1 VFIGAQV
8 QTVMISR
15 IVSFALAQRFVILI
29 AALAVIAWGVIAFRR
44 LPIDAY
50 PDLSPP
56 HVEIITQW
64 PGHAAEEIERLISIP
79 LEVEMNGIPKIE
91 ALRSISLYGLSALE
105 MNFQYDIDPY
115 FAREQ
120 AFERMADATLPNG
133 VTPGVS
139 PLFSPSGLVYRYVL
153 VSPDRTPQ
161 ELKVIEAWLLER
173 RYRAVPGV
181 ADDSGFGG
189 TTMQYQVL
197 LNPNRLFSY
206 GVTVPQVFQQLSVNN
221 SNAGGGFYSQGGQFY
236 YIRGLG
242 LVKTTED
249 IGNVVLATNNG
260 IPTYVKDVA
269 KVEIGPAVRLGEF
282 GYMKQ
287 DDAVEGVILMRVGEQ
302 AQVVLKRVEELTRQ
316 LNEHVLP
323 PDVKIVPYYDR
334 SSLVDETTQT
344 VERNLVRGM
353 LLVLIVLGL
362 FLFNLRTAVI
372 VALTIPFALM
382 FAFICL
388 DWRHIPAN
396 LLSIGAID
404 FGILVD
410 GAVVMVENVFRE
422 LALRHDRDYDLIK
435 VIRAAAHDV
444 ERPIFYAGA
453 VIIAGY
459 LPIYAL
465 AGPSGRLFQPMAD
478 TMSFAL
484 VGSIVCALVVL
495 PVLCSYLLRGK
506 IKEPHFSL
514 FDPIRRGYGV
524 LLRGCL
530 RFRTL
535 ALIVLLSIFALS
547 LLLIPRIGAEF
558 MPHLDEGALWM
569 RATAPYT
576 ISFEEASKLSP
587 QIRDILR
594 SFPQVTTVANEL
606 GRPDDG
612 TDSTGFFNNEFYIGL
627 KPYDDSAWQGTIRTK
642 KQLVDAINT
651 KMSAFPG
658 VIFNY
663 TQPAEDAVDEAE
675 TGLKSLLAV
684 KIFGADLA
692 TLEEN
697 ARKVKRIISQ
707 VPGIADITVV
717 RELGQPSLTIVPN
730 REQIARYGLNV
741 DDVNTIVETAIGGK
755 AASQVIQGER
765 QFDLL
770 VRMQEPFRKDM
781 DSIRNL
787 LIATPGGQH
796 LPLSQFADIKINNSA
811 SFIYRESN
819 SRFIGVQFSV
829 RNRDLA
835 GAVQEAKREVER
847 QVKLPVG
854 YTFDW
859 GGEYK
864 DYLQARE
871 QMKIIAPLTVV
882 LILLILF
889 ALYGNLK
896 FPLIILF
903 SVLVTEPVGGLLAL
917 WLTGTNFS
925 VSSGLGFV
933 ALMGVAVLTSVILY
947 SFINKLR
954 LEGMDIAK
962 ATYQAS
968 LMRLRPIMMTAL
980 VACLGLLPAAMSTG
994 IGSDSQKPFAIVIVG
1009 GLASRL
1015 LLSIFLSPVLYSVV
1029 ARKDDVLKV

>member
-1 VFIGAQV
+1 
-8 QTVMISR
+8 MISR
-15 IVSFALAQRFVILI
+15 IVSFALSQRFVILM
-29 AALAVIAWGVIAFRR
+29 AALAVIIWGVISYSR

-56 HVEIITQW
+56 HVEIVTQW

-79 LEVEMNGIPKIE
+79 LEVEMNGIPNIE
-91 ALRSISLYGLSALE
+91 ALRSISLYGLSSLK
-105 MNFQYDIDPY
+105 MNFEYETDPY

-120 AFERMADATLPNG
+120 AFERLANVTLPAG
-133 VTPGVS
+133 VTAGIS

-161 ELKVIEAWLLER
+161 ELKTIEDWVLER
-173 RYRAVPGV
+173 RYRAISGV
-181 ADDSGFGG
+181 ADDSGLGG

-197 LNPNRLFSY
+197 LDPNRLFAH
-206 GVTVPQVFQQLSVNN
+206 GVTVPQVVQQLSTNN

-242 LVKTTED
+242 MVKTTED
-249 IGNVVLATNNG
+249 IGNIVLATNNG

-269 KVEIGPAVRLGEF
+269 KVEIGSAVRLGQF

-302 AQVVLKRVEELTRQ
+302 AQVVLKRVEDLTKD
-316 LNEHVLP
+316 LNQHVLP
-323 PDVKIVPYYDR
+323 PDVKIVPFYDR
-334 SSLVDETTQT
+334 STLVEETKQT
-344 VERNLVRGM
+344 VQRNLLRGM
-353 LLVLIVLGL
+353 LLVLLILGL
-362 FLFNLRTAVI
+362 FLFNVRTAII

-422 LALRHDRDYDLIK
+422 LALRNAGDNAPEYNLID
-435 VIRAAAHDV
+435 VIRSAARDV
-444 ERPIFYAGA
+444 ERPIFYAVA

-484 VGSIVCALVVL
+484 VGSVICALVIL
-495 PVLCSYLLRGK
+495 PVLCSFLLRGR
-506 IKEPHFSL
+506 IREPRFDL
-514 FDPIRRGYGV
+514 FDPIRRGYSV
-524 LLRGCL
+524 LLGWSL
-530 RFRTL
+530 RYR
-535 ALIVLLSIFALS
+535 AVSMVILLSIFAAS
-547 LLLIPRIGAEF
+547 LLLIPHIGAEF

-576 ISFEEASKLSP
+576 ISFDEASKLSP

-612 TDSTGFFNNEFYIGL
+612 TDPTGFFNNEFFIGL
-627 KPYDDSAWQGTIRTK
+627 KPYNDSAWQGAISTK

-658 VIFNY
+658 IIFNY

-675 TGLKSLLAV
+675 TGLKSSLAV
-684 KIFGADLA
+684 KIFGGDLVA
-692 TLEEN
+692 LEDN
-697 ARKVKRIISQ
+697 AKKVKRIISQ
-707 VPGIADITVV
+707 VPGITDITVV

-730 REQIARYGLNV
+730 REKIAQYGLNV

-765 QFDLL
+765 EFDLL
-770 VRMQEPFRKDM
+770 VRMQEPYRKDM
-781 DSIRNL
+781 DSIKNL
-787 LIATPGGQH
+787 LIATPDGQH
-796 LPLSQFADIKINNSA
+796 LPLSQFADIQINNSA

-819 SRFIGVQFSV
+819 SPPG
-829 RNRDLA
+829 
-835 GAVQEAKREVER
+835 
-847 QVKLPVG
+847 
-854 YTFDW
+854 
-859 GGEYK
+859 
-864 DYLQARE
+864 
-871 QMKIIAPLTVV
+871 
-882 LILLILF
+882 
-889 ALYGNLK
+889 
-896 FPLIILF
+896 
-903 SVLVTEPVGGLLAL
+903 
-917 WLTGTNFS
+917 
-925 VSSGLGFV
+925 
-933 ALMGVAVLTSVILY
+933 
-947 SFINKLR
+947 
-954 LEGMDIAK
+954 
-962 ATYQAS
+962 
-968 LMRLRPIMMTAL
+968 
-980 VACLGLLPAAMSTG
+980 
-994 IGSDSQKPFAIVIVG
+994 
-1009 GLASRL
+1009 
-1015 LLSIFLSPVLYSVV
+1015 
-1029 ARKDDVLKV
+1029 

>member
-1 VFIGAQV
+1 
-8 QTVMISR
+8 MISR
-15 IVSFALAQRFVILI
+15 IVSFALSQRFVILT
-29 AALAVIAWGVIAFRR
+29 AALAVIAWGIISFRR

-105 MNFQYDIDPY
+105 MNFEYEVDPY

-120 AFERMADATLPNG
+120 AFERLANVTLPAG
-133 VTPGVS
+133 VAAGVS

-153 VSPDRTPQ
+153 TSPDRTPQ
-161 ELKVIEAWLLER
+161 ELKIIENWVLER
-173 RYRAVPGV
+173 RYRAVSGV
-181 ADDSGFGG
+181 ADDSSLGG

-197 LNPNRLFSY
+197 LDPNRLFAH
-206 GVTVPQVFQQLSVNN
+206 GITVPQVVQQLSVNN

-236 YIRGLG
+236 YVRGLG
-242 LVKTTED
+242 QVKTTED
-249 IGNVVLATNNG
+249 IGNIVLATKDG
-260 IPTYVKDVA
+260 TPTYVQDVA
-269 KVEIGPAVRLGEF
+269 KVEIGSAVRLGQF
-282 GYMKQ
+282 GYMKK

-302 AQVVLKRVEELTRQ
+302 AQVVLKRIEDLTKD
-316 LNEHVLP
+316 LNQHVLP
-323 PDVKIVPYYDR
+323 PDVKIVPFYDR
-334 SSLVDETTQT
+334 STLVEETKQT
-344 VERNLVRGM
+344 VERNLLRGM
-353 LLVLIVLGL
+353 LLVLLILGL
-362 FLFNLRTAVI
+362 FLFNVRTALI

-422 LALRHDRDYDLIK
+422 LALRHDREYNLID
-435 VIRAAAHDV
+435 VIRNAARDV
-444 ERPIFYAGA
+444 ERPIFYAVA

-484 VGSIVCALVVL
+484 VGSVICALVIL
-495 PVLCSYLLRGK
+495 PVLCSYLLRGR
-506 IKEPHFSL
+506 IREPKFDL
-514 FDPIRRGYGV
+514 FDPIRRGYAV
-524 LLRGCL
+524 LLRWSL
-530 RFRTL
+530 QYRVVS
-535 ALIVLLSIFALS
+535 LIILLSIFGAS
-547 LLLIPRIGAEF
+547 LLLIPHIGAEF

-587 QIRDILR
+587 QIRNILL

-612 TDSTGFFNNEFYIGL
+612 TDPTGFFNNEFFIGL
-627 KPYDDSAWQGTIRTK
+627 KPYDNSAWTGTIQTK
-642 KQLVDAINT
+642 KQLVEAIDT

-658 VIFNY
+658 IIFNY

-675 TGLKSLLAV
+675 TGLKSSLAV
-684 KIFGADLA
+684 KIFGGDLA
-692 TLEEN
+692 TLEDN
-697 ARKVKRIISQ
+697 AKKVKRIISQ
-707 VPGIADITVV
+707 VPGITNITVV

-730 REQIARYGLNV
+730 REEIARFGLNV

-770 VRMQEPFRKDM
+770 VRMQEPYRKDM
-781 DSIRNL
+781 DSIKNL
-787 LIATPGGQH
+787 LIATPDGQH
-796 LPLSQFADIKINNSA
+796 LPLSQFADIQIQNSA

-829 RNRDLA
+829 QNRDLA
-835 GAVQEAKREVER
+835 GAVEEAKREVER
-847 QVKLPVG
+847 QMSLPAG

-864 DYLQARE
+864 DYTTARD

-889 ALYGNLK
+889 LLYGNLK

-903 SVLVTEPVGGLLAL
+903 GVLVTQPVGGLLAL
-917 WLTGTNFS
+917 WWTGTTFS
-925 VSSGLGFV
+925 VSSALGFV

-954 LEGMDIAK
+954 LEGMDT
-962 ATYQAS
+962 ATAVYQAS
-968 LMRLRPIMMTAL
+968 VMRLRPITMTAM

-1015 LLSIFLSPVLYSVV
+1015 LLSIFLSPILYSLV
-1029 ARKDDVLKV
+1029 AREDDVLKV

>member
-1 VFIGAQV
+1 
-8 QTVMISR
+8 MIAR
-15 IVSFALAQRFVILI
+15 IVSFALSQRFVTLA
-29 AALAVIAWGVIAFRR
+29 AALALMVWGAVSFQK

-64 PGHAAEEIERLISIP
+64 PGHAAEEVERQISVP
-79 LEVEMNGIPKIE
+79 LEVEMNGIPNIE

-105 MNFQYDIDPY
+105 MNFEYQTDPY

-120 AFERMADATLPNG
+120 AFERMANATLPDG
-133 VTPGVS
+133 ITPGIS
-139 PLFSPSGLVYRYVL
+139 PLFSPSGLIYRYVL
-153 VSPDRTPQ
+153 VSSDRTPQ
-161 ELKVIEAWLLER
+161 ELKTIEQWLLER

-181 ADDSGFGG
+181 ADDSSLGG
-189 TTMQYQVL
+189 TTMQYQVNV
-197 LNPNRLFSY
+197 NPYRLFSR
-206 GVTVPQVFQQLSVNN
+206 GVTVPQIFQQLGVNN

-242 LVKTTED
+242 QVRTTQD
-249 IGNVVLATNNG
+249 IGNVVVSTNNG
-260 IPTYVKDVA
+260 IPTFVKDVA
-269 KVEIGPAVRLGEF
+269 DVQIGDAVRLGQF

-287 DDAVEGVILMRVGEQ
+287 NDAVEGVILMRVGEQ
-302 AQVVLKRVEELTRQ
+302 AQVVLKRVQTLTKE

-323 PDVKIVPYYDR
+323 PDIKIVPYYDR
-334 SSLVDETTQT
+334 SGLIQETTTT
-344 VERNLVRGM
+344 VEENLVRGM
-353 LLVLIVLGL
+353 ILVLIVLGI
-362 FLFNLRTAVI
+362 FLFNVRAAII
-372 VALTIPFALM
+372 VAITIPFALM
-382 FAFICL
+382 FSFICL

-422 LALRHDRDYDLIK
+422 LAAREGEDYDLIY
-435 VIRAAAHDV
+435 VIRAAAKDV
-444 ERPIFYAGA
+444 ERPIFYAVA

-459 LPIYAL
+459 LPIYVL
-465 AGPSGRLFQPMAD
+465 TGPSGKLFQPMAD
-478 TMSFAL
+478 TMGFAL
-484 VGSIVCALVVL
+484 VGSVLCALVLL

-506 IKEPHFSL
+506 IHEPKVSF
-514 FDPIRRGYGV
+514 FDFIRRGYGV
-524 LLRGCL
+524 LLGWCL
-530 RFRTL
+530 RNRTVST
-535 ALIVLLSIFALS
+535 VLLLSVFAAS
-547 LLLIPRIGAEF
+547 LLLIPLIGAEF

-576 ISFEEASKLSP
+576 ISFDEASKLSP

-594 SFPQVTTVANEL
+594 TFPQVTTVANEL

-612 TDSTGFFNNEFYIGL
+612 TDPTGFFNNEYYIGL
-627 KPYDDSAWQGTIRTK
+627 KSYGDSAWNGKVHNK
-642 KQLVDAINT
+642 KQLVDAINE

-658 VIFNY
+658 VIFNF

-675 TGLKSLLAV
+675 TGLKSSLAV
-684 KIFGADLA
+684 KIFGTDLA

-697 ARKVKRIISQ
+697 ARKVKRIISK
-707 VPGIADITVV
+707 VPGIVDITVV
-717 RELGQPSLTIVPN
+717 RELGQPSLIVSPN
-730 REQIARYGLNV
+730 REMIAKYGLNV
-741 DDVNTIVETAIGGK
+741 DDVNTMVETAMGGK

-765 QFDLL
+765 QFDLI
-770 VRMQEPFRKDM
+770 VRMQEPFRKDA
-781 DSIRNL
+781 DAIRNL
-787 LIATPGGQH
+787 LIATPNGQH
-796 LPLSQFADIKINNSA
+796 LPLSQFADIKVNNGA

-835 GAVQEAKREVER
+835 GAVEEARREVDR
-847 QVKLPVG
+847 QMKLPLG

-864 DYLQARE
+864 DYLAARE
-871 QMKIIAPLTVV
+871 QMKVIAPLTIV

-917 WLTGTNFS
+917 WYTGTNFS

-954 LEGMDIAK
+954 LEGKDILT
-962 ATYQAS
+962 ATYEAS
-968 LMRLRPIMMTAL
+968 LLRLRPIMMTAL
-980 VACLGLLPAAMSTG
+980 VACIGLLPAATSTG

-1009 GLASRL
+1009 GLLSRL
-1015 LLSIFLSPVLYSVV
+1015 LLSIFLAPVLYAIV
-1029 ARKDDVLKV
+1029 ARRDDVLKV

>member
-1 VFIGAQV
+1 
-8 QTVMISR
+8 MISR
-15 IVSFALAQRFVILI
+15 IVSFALSQRFIVLM
-29 AALAVIAWGVIAFRR
+29 AALMLMLWGGYSFSK

-64 PGHAAEEIERLISIP
+64 PGHASEEIERLISIP
-79 LEVEMNGIPKIE
+79 LEVEMNGIPKIDS
-91 ALRSISLYGLSALE
+91 LRSISLYGLSALE
-105 MNFQYDIDPY
+105 MNFQYDTDPY
-115 FAREQ
+115 FVREQ
-120 AFERMADATLPNG
+120 AFERMSDATLPDG

-139 PLFSPSGLVYRYVL
+139 PLFSPSGLIYRYVV
-153 VSPDRTPQ
+153 VSPDKTPQ
-161 ELKVIEAWLLER
+161 QLKTIEAWVLER
-173 RYRAVPGV
+173 KYRSIPGV
-181 ADDSGFGG
+181 ADDSGLGG

-197 LNPNRLFSY
+197 LNPSRLFSL
-206 GVTVPQVFQQLSVNN
+206 GVTVPEVFQQLASNN

-242 LVKTTED
+242 LVKTPED
-249 IGNVVLATNNG
+249 IANVVVATNSG
-260 IPTYVKDVA
+260 IPTYVRDVG
-269 KVEIGPAVRLGEF
+269 KVEIGYAPRLGQF
-282 GYMKQ
+282 GFMDQ

-302 AQVVLKRVEELTRQ
+302 AQVVLKRVEQMTKEL
-316 LNEHVLP
+316 NDHVLP
-323 PDVKIVPYYDR
+323 PDVKILPYYDR
-334 SSLVDETTQT
+334 SELIEETTTT
-344 VERNLVRGM
+344 VERNLIRGM
-353 LLVLIVLGL
+353 ILVLIVLGI
-362 FLFNLRTAVI
+362 FLLNVRAALI
-372 VALTIPFALM
+372 VSLTIPFALM

-422 LALRHDRDYDLIK
+422 LAERHDEDYSLLE

-444 ERPIFYAGA
+444 ERPIFYAVA

-465 AGPSGRLFQPMAD
+465 QGPSGRLFQPMAD

-484 VGSIVCALVVL
+484 LGSLLCALVLL
-495 PVLCSYLLRGK
+495 PVLCTYLLRGK
-506 IKEPHFSL
+506 LKEPRAWL
-514 FDPIRRGYGV
+514 FEKIRNGYGS
-524 LLRGCL
+524 LLQRCL
-530 RFRTL
+530 RHRTL
-535 ALIVLLSIFALS
+535 ATIVLLGIFAAS
-547 LLLIPRIGAEF
+547 LLLIPLIGAEF

-587 QIRDILR
+587 QIRTILR

-627 KPYDDSAWQGTIRTK
+627 KPYNDSVWLGSIHNK
-642 KQLVDAINT
+642 KELIDAIQQKT
-651 KMSAFPG
+651 SAFPG

-684 KIFGADLA
+684 KIFGGDLA
-692 TLEEN
+692 TLEAKARQVKN
-697 ARKVKRIISQ
+697 AIAK
-707 VPGIADITVV
+707 VPGITDITVV
-717 RELGQPSLTIVPN
+717 RELGQPSLSIIPN
-730 REQIARYGLNV
+730 REKIAQYGLNV
-741 DDVNTIVETAIGGK
+741 DDVNTLVETAMGGK

-770 VRMQEPFRKDM
+770 VRMQEPYRKDM
-781 DSIRNL
+781 EAIKNL
-787 LIATPGGQH
+787 LIATPAGQH
-796 LPLSQFADIKINNSA
+796 LPLSQFADIRIGNGA
-811 SFIYRESN
+811 SFIYREAN

-835 GAVQEAKREVER
+835 GAVEEARRAVD
-847 QVKLPVG
+847 QAVKLPVG

-864 DYLQARE
+864 DYLAARD
-871 QMKIIAPLTVV
+871 QLKVIAPLTVL

-896 FPLIILF
+896 FPLVILF

-917 WLTGTNFS
+917 WATKTNFS

-954 LEGMDIAK
+954 LEGLDIMT
-962 ATYQAS
+962 ATYEAS
-968 LMRLRPIMMTAL
+968 LLRLRPIMMTAL
-980 VACLGLLPAAMSTG
+980 VACIGLLPAATSTG

-1009 GLASRL
+1009 GLLSRL
-1015 LLSIFLSPVLYSVV
+1015 LLSIFLSPILYTVV
-1029 ARKDDVLKV
+1029 ARENDVLKV